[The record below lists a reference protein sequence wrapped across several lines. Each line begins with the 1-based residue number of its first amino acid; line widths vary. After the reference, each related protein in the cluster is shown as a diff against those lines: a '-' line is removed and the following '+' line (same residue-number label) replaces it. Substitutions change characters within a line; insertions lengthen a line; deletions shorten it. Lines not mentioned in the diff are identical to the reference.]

1 VAVFPEFAAIRIAKI
16 TAEEA
21 YVNMVELARF
31 LSVVSG
37 KLLVWRDTMSN
48 EKDSEGTL
56 YHIKVKGN
64 LDPKWADWFDGFAL
78 TFPGND
84 ETLLSGR
91 VADQAALHGI
101 LNKINRLGLV
111 LILVAQVGNGNL
123 CP

>member
-1 VAVFPEFAAIRIAKI
+1 
-16 TAEEA
+16 
-21 YVNMVELARF
+21 
-31 LSVVSG
+31 
-37 KLLVWRDTMSN
+37 MSN

-78 TFPGND
+78 TFPGGKD
-84 ETLLSGR
+84 ETLLRGR

-101 LNKINRLGLV
+101 LNKINRLGLF
-111 LILVAQVGNGNL
+111 LTLVAQAGDNNH